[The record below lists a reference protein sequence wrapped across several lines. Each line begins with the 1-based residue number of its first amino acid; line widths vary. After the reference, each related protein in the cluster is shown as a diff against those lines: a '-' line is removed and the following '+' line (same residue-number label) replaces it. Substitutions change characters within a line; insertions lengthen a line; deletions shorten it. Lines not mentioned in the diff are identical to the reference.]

1 MVSDLSNQAAT
12 PSKTVSH
19 LPIKKGKHAP
29 QTFKGH
35 FDKINEFFDELEG
48 ICHER
53 EVTDQ
58 KEMCKAVTRYC
69 TRKVVEVIEGLQQ
82 YRAGNY
88 EGLKKE
94 MKFIFDC
101 EREEVR
107 YTTADLYQLVRKWKN
122 HKISDLPTFKRYYK
136 EYQRIAGWLHIQ
148 TKINDDDFKLWF
160 WAGLH
165 KTFRKNIEARMRIE
179 NRGLDDTKAFEVSAI
194 VEAAQKVF
202 TRKRF
207 ENRIKL
213 MMEKSLEDL
222 DELDED
228 DESENDED
236 EGEQGEDSEDDDDI
250 IERIASK
257 ARKDRKA
264 KKGKTR
270 DEEKKIETRKP
281 GTSDVPIDDLIT
293 QMKGLNLGDEDEYRV
308 LFNRM
313 TKADQRWAA
322 ILRNPQDKDPGANRP
337 DRGFPPPNN
346 RGNNRILNQGGGTQF
361 EPRRCFGCGKEDHTM
376 NRCEELQKRI
386 NQGTIAKNSYGKW
399 VWKDGSE
406 IERKRGET
414 WLEAINFGRKHVG
427 IARAILSEEDEEEE
441 RGELVMHVEAYQES
455 DDDDDEHAQQ
465 ELGWRRRRDTSNPNY
480 EAFHVVRTDRVS
492 NNAHHES
499 NNKTRLQS
507 TAKRAD
513 NGGRIYKRE
522 VYDRKP
528 FRVTIPAD
536 DGGSHGRM
544 GEPPAVDKVVT
555 SGNDGRGLLPVRG
568 GSNVKPKKLENG
580 VANVGQTEDV
590 DVGRERLE
598 GRFPKK
604 EEVSELSNLILEK
617 NVTLLVGT
625 LLRLIP
631 LLPRTLVQETRG
643 RRLEAKPEAQHP
655 GTGQDPMKDVIM
667 GDETQKVFLQAS
679 REFRGRRELGKA
691 RGGLIEVPARVGRA
705 RMNAVVDSGA
715 MLDVISE

>member
-1 MVSDLSNQAAT
+1 
-12 PSKTVSH
+12 
-19 LPIKKGKHAP
+19 
-29 QTFKGH
+29 
-35 FDKINEFFDELEG
+35 
-48 ICHER
+48 
-53 EVTDQ
+53 
-58 KEMCKAVTRYC
+58 
-69 TRKVVEVIEGLQQ
+69 
-82 YRAGNY
+82 
-88 EGLKKE
+88 
-94 MKFIFDC
+94 
-101 EREEVR
+101 
-107 YTTADLYQLVRKWKN
+107 
-122 HKISDLPTFKRYYK
+122 
-136 EYQRIAGWLHIQ
+136 
-148 TKINDDDFKLWF
+148 
-160 WAGLH
+160 
-165 KTFRKNIEARMRIE
+165 
-179 NRGLDDTKAFEVSAI
+179 
-194 VEAAQKVF
+194 
-202 TRKRF
+202 
-207 ENRIKL
+207 
-213 MMEKSLEDL
+213 
-222 DELDED
+222 
-228 DESENDED
+228 
-236 EGEQGEDSEDDDDI
+236 
-250 IERIASK
+250 
-257 ARKDRKA
+257 
-264 KKGKTR
+264 
-270 DEEKKIETRKP
+270 
-281 GTSDVPIDDLIT
+281 
-293 QMKGLNLGDEDEYRV
+293 
-308 LFNRM
+308 
-313 TKADQRWAA
+313 
-322 ILRNPQDKDPGANRP
+322 
-337 DRGFPPPNN
+337 
-346 RGNNRILNQGGGTQF
+346 
-361 EPRRCFGCGKEDHTM
+361 M
-376 NRCEELQKRI
+376 NRCEELQKQI

-492 NNAHHES
+492 NNARHES

-528 FRVTIPAD
+528 FRVMIPTD

-555 SGNDGRGLLPVRG
+555 SGNDDRGLLPVRG

-617 NVTLLVGT
+617 NVMLPVGT

-655 GTGQDPMKDVIM
+655 GTGQDPTKDVIM

-679 REFRGRRELGKA
+679 REFRGQRELGKA

-715 MLDVISE
+715 MLDVISERMFIASGLARNNDTSMQIGDVNGGAEGCLGVIRNATIYLTESKLPTVADLWVHKNTDAYDLLLGRKWATINWAGTSEEPEGTYLKFASNGEDYRVNAVPNPRFAIRD